1 MYLAGCKYQ
10 SPVASFVQ
18 EYLSDNQGY
27 CRRPDLEDG
36 IIKID
41 ISKLRMCFYAHKKRR
56 Y

>member
-1 MYLAGCKYQ
+1 MYLR
-10 SPVASFVQ
+10 
-18 EYLSDNQGY
+18 LDNGL

-41 ISKLRMCFYAHKKRR
+41 ISKLRMCFNAHKKGSIKHLYAHKSVICRLLGI